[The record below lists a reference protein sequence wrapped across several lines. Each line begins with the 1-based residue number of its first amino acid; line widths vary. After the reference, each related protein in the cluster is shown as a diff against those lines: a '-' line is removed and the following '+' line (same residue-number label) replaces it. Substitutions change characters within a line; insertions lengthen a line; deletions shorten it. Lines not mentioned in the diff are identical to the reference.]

1 MRHILI
7 LERMQILISNH
18 LDLLP
23 VLDLIELEDIC
34 LVVN

>member
-18 LDLLP
+18 DLLP
-23 VLDLIELEDIC
+23 VLDLIELEDI
-34 LVVN
+34 LLGVN